1 MKNLRE
7 LSEKIVRNDE
17 AEKFEI
23 KGDFGDVEIP
33 YSYVADD
40 AGKLQQILRLLRK
53 GVNPDTV
60 IIFYEMYLQ

>member
-7 LSEKIVRNDE
+7 LSEKIVRNE
-17 AEKFEI
+17 EEEKFEI
-23 KGDFGDVEIP
+23 KGDLGDVEIP

-40 AGKLQQILRLLRK
+40 SGKLQQILRLLRK

-60 IIFYEMYLQ
+60 IIFYEVHLQ